1 MQNIQETLNR
11 ETDNATYTQIKFTQT
26 DDSQLLMPE
35 YEGWRSL
42 ESSLRSLQS
51 IIQAMGQETLV
62 SDLTKVVQLLQQSSQ
77 NINRFV
83 REITFHVIK

>member
-26 DDSQLLMPE
+26 DDSQVLMPE

-51 IIQAMGQETLV
+51 IIQAMDQETLQ